1 MFYLFYD
8 TFRNALLFMELGVYI
23 YCKVL
28 SGINA
33 FESLHL
39 FVHLSIWT

>member
-23 YCKVL
+23 YIVRYYQ
-28 SGINA
+28 
-33 FESLHL
+33 
-39 FVHLSIWT
+39 V